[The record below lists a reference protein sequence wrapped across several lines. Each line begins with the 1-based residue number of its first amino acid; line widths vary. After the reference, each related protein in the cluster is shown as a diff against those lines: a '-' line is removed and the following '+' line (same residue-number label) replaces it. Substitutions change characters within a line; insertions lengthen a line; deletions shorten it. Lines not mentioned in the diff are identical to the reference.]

1 MCHPRHY
8 ETAQI
13 AADLERDE
21 QVERYAVLQTKSLA
35 AVLSDGTTC
44 NLTVEMGD
52 QTVFSVW
59 YSAGMPPVIDS
70 EIALSSLNAKELGLS
85 VGDTLPLRIN
95 GTETLYSVCGIYSDI
110 TNGGKTAKISSR
122 TDSAPVIWSVLY
134 VSLKDP
140 DASARW
146 MEAYSQA
153 GADVTDI
160 EDYVQDTYGQTL
172 AQLRLASR
180 GAMLIAVL
188 VAFVVIAL
196 FLRLI
201 VERNR
206 DVISLQKALGFTS
219 GDIGRT
225 YCLKGF
231 FSAVAGVISGL
242 ALGTLLGEGLCGILW
257 CGQLS
262 LYYQLESPVGW
273 HPGYHTWNNDAR
285 GFDGNGGNPAHQSLR
300 VLHREGLMT
309 MKKLLRVENLS
320 KEQILHQISFD
331 MEPGEMLAVMGPSGS
346 GKSTLLYNVAGMDQ
360 PTAGQVWLGDVVITE
375 LSEDEKARLRLCHMG
390 FVFQQMN
397 MMANLNLLD
406 NILLPAAQ
414 ANRGKGRKS
423 KEELRLRAQTLME
436 KLGITGLEQRR
447 VTQVSGGQLQRAC
460 ICRSMMNEPKILF
473 ADEPTGALNKSA
485 AGEVMEELVKLNR
498 EGTTI
503 LMVTH
508 DSRIASSCDRIIYLL
523 DGQISA
529 ELKLG
534 KSVAGTEKQREEKV
548 ARWLMEMGW

>member
-1 MCHPRHY
+1 
-8 ETAQI
+8 
-13 AADLERDE
+13 
-21 QVERYAVLQTKSLA
+21 
-35 AVLSDGTTC
+35 
-44 NLTVEMGD
+44 
-52 QTVFSVW
+52 
-59 YSAGMPPVIDS
+59 
-70 EIALSSLNAKELGLS
+70 
-85 VGDTLPLRIN
+85 
-95 GTETLYSVCGIYSDI
+95 
-110 TNGGKTAKISSR
+110 
-122 TDSAPVIWSVLY
+122 
-134 VSLKDP
+134 
-140 DASARW
+140 
-146 MEAYSQA
+146 
-153 GADVTDI
+153 
-160 EDYVQDTYGQTL
+160 
-172 AQLRLASR
+172 
-180 GAMLIAVL
+180 
-188 VAFVVIAL
+188 
-196 FLRLI
+196 
-201 VERNR
+201 
-206 DVISLQKALGFTS
+206 
-219 GDIGRT
+219 
-225 YCLKGF
+225 
-231 FSAVAGVISGL
+231 
-242 ALGTLLGEGLCGILW
+242 
-257 CGQLS
+257 
-262 LYYQLESPVGW
+262 
-273 HPGYHTWNNDAR
+273 
-285 GFDGNGGNPAHQSLR
+285 
-300 VLHREGLMT
+300 MT

-375 LSEDEKARLRLCHMG
+375 LSEDEKARLRLYHMG

-406 NILLPAAQ
+406 NILLLAAQ

-436 KLGITGLEQRR
+436 KLGITGLEQRG